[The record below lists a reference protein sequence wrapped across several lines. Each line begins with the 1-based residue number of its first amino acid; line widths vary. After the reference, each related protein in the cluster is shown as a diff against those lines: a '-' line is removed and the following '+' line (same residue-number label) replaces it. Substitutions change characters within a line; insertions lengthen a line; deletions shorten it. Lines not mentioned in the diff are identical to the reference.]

1 MNPRVASVA
10 TAVPPHVVTQEAA
23 VEFARG
29 FFADDLPEVDR
40 LLRAFGNTGIERR
53 YLARP
58 VEWYR
63 RPHAFAEKN
72 DVYREVALELS
83 ARAATEAIEAAG
95 IPREQLG
102 AIVFVSTTGIATPSL
117 DSHLVQRLGLP
128 RDVARLPVWGL
139 GCAGGAAGLART
151 AALVRGLERPAL
163 LICAELCST
172 TFMYDDRSK
181 SNLIATA
188 LFGDGAAAVVVSP
201 DGDGPELV
209 GGHSHLVDDS
219 EDVMGWR
226 LEKDGLRVVF
236 ARSIP
241 ALVRELAPTLV
252 EDAMRQHG
260 LPRDALRHLVV
271 HPGGAKVLAAYAD
284 ALAIDPE
291 RLEPAHSILREFGNM
306 SGPTALF
313 VLERFLRTHARTGEV
328 GLVLGLGPG
337 FSAES
342 ALFRW

>member
-1 MNPRVASVA
+1 VTPRVASIA
-10 TAVPPHVVTQEAA
+10 TAVPPHVVSQDAA

-29 FFADDLPEVDR
+29 FFVEELPELDR
-40 LLRAFGNTGIERR
+40 LLPAFTNTGVERR

-63 RPHAFAEKN
+63 DPHDFSEKN
-72 DVYREVALELS
+72 QVYREAALELS
-83 ARAATEAIEAAG
+83 ERAANQAIEASG
-95 IPREQLG
+95 IPRDHFG

-117 DSHLVQRLGLP
+117 DSHLVQRLGLS
-128 RDVARLPVWGL
+128 RGVARVPIWGL

-151 AALVRGLERPAL
+151 ADLVRGIRRPAL
-163 LICAELCST
+163 LVSAELCSA
-172 TFMYDDRSK
+172 TFLFDDRSK

-188 LFGDGAAAVVVSP
+188 LFGDGAAAAVVAT
-201 DGDGPELV
+201 DGAGPELL

-226 LEKDGLRVVF
+226 LERGGLRVVF

-241 ALVRELAPTLV
+241 ALVHELAPTIV
-252 EDAMRQHG
+252 A
-260 LPRDALRHLVV
+260 DALARNGHAGEPLQHLVV

-284 ALAIDPE
+284 ALEIEPE
-291 RLEPAHSILREFGNM
+291 RLDPAHAILREYGNM

-313 VLERFLRTHARTGEV
+313 VLDRFLRENDPSNEL
-328 GLVLGLGPG
+328 GLVVGLGPG

-342 ALFRW
+342 TLFRW